1 MGATDDVS
9 EPSSAGHGWGDL
21 SRRAFLLRGTVAAA
35 AAGMVGSVPGF
46 SALLAGS
53 ASEAPALETGAG
65 EAEVEAGGLAEPLV
79 AQVKDLNTGEISL
92 FHGEQEI
99 VIRNPAMARS
109 LFAAARH

>member
-9 EPSSAGHGWGDL
+9 EPAAAGRGWGDL

-35 AAGMVGSVPGF
+35 AVGVAGSVPGL
-46 SALLAGS
+46 SGLLAGS

-65 EAEVEAGGLAEPLV
+65 EAEVEAGTLSQPLV

-109 LFAAARH
+109 LFAATRH